1 MGVTAEYPVI
11 SKIYLYNSGYDASQL
26 GGYGA
31 TQLHGDGATLLHG
44 YAVNPNTDTYPN
56 TKPKP

>member
-1 MGVTAEYPVI
+1 MGVTAEYLAI
-11 SKIYLYNSGYDASQL
+11 LKIYPYNSGYAALLL

-31 TQLHGDGATLLHG
+31 MWLCGDRATLLHG
-44 YAVNPNTDTYPN
+44 YAANPNTDTYPN